1 MDDLVA
7 ERGLGLA
14 RVVAPELTGD
24 GKDQNLQIWISK
36 QTLPF
41 LTAF

>member
-24 GKDQNLQIWISK
+24 GKDRNLQIWISK